1 MARRNT
7 NLHRENKEVSIMIK
21 NPYNLSNYPKR
32 NKLYSMKSQTVPDQT
47 MSIKT
52 ILERHTRGLD
62 IPEGKAS
69 IYEEEDMPSNG
80 INPKTLDLVD
90 LENIARGNKAEL
102 ERLQE
107 TIKESKRAKNS
118 EKTMKVEDS
127 TNSLD

>member
-1 MARRNT
+1 MD
-7 NLHRENKEVSIMIK
+7 K
-21 NPYNLSNYPKR
+21 YPKR
-32 NKLYSMKSQTVPDQT
+32 YKIFTQKSKTVPDQT

-62 IPEGKAS
+62 IPEGKAP

-90 LENIARGNKAEL
+90 LENIARGNKQEL
-102 ERLQE
+102 ERLQSE
-107 TIKESKRAKNS
+107 IKQAKKAKNS
-118 EKTMKVEDS
+118 EKTTKEEDS